1 MNKKQINLVGR
12 SGPKSS
18 AQTPSVHGY
27 LIYYNDTEEEGVIE
41 SSNNET
47 TI

>member
-1 MNKKQINLVGR
+1 MEAWVQSKITKISDYVNSI
-12 SGPKSS
+12 
-18 AQTPSVHGY
+18 HGY

-47 TI
+47 II